1 MALRLVSLLV
11 SLVLVGLLASTMRT
25 HLHGTQK
32 NSPATPEN
40 LLRETGMVV
49 ERTHQLTGEYTG
61 VGLQGD
67 SASAMRLVS
76 GDANGYCLQ
85 LTWVDRQVYHL
96 RGPGGQPTPGGC

>member
-11 SLVLVGLLASTMRT
+11 SLVLLGLLASTMRT
-25 HLHGTQK
+25 HLQGTPK
-32 NSPATPEN
+32 SSPATPEN
-40 LLRETGMVV
+40 LLRETGLVV

-67 SASAMRLVS
+67 STSAMRLVS

-85 LTWVDRQVYHL
+85 LTWVNGNVYHL
-96 RGPGGQPTPGGC
+96 RGPGGQPAPGGC